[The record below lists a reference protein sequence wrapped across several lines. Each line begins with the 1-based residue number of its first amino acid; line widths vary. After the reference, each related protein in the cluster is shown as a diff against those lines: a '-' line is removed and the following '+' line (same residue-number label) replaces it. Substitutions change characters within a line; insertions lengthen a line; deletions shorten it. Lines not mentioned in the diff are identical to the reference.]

1 MLVKDESKVII
12 NLDDSYYQALKLRR
26 ESKRKE
32 KKLESQIV
40 NLNKELDQLKELI
53 HQKLGV

>member
-12 NLDDSYYQALKLRR
+12 NIDDTYYQALKLRR

-32 KKLESQIV
+32 KKLENEII
-40 NLNKELDQLKELI
+40 NLNKELFELKELI
-53 HQKLGV
+53 YQKLGV